1 MIINS
6 REDLDAIA
14 DTPEHAAFMRMLEG
28 SLWKLEKAEAGWQ
41 ALEDDSTV
49 QRFGFTRADFPNA
62 TPPILPVEAPP
73 TPEELLAQ
81 DKAARVAEVDAIVVT
96 TPAGNIFDGDEEAQG
111 RMARTITALDPG
123 ETTLWVLA
131 DNKPA
136 TVTREELREALR
148 LAGEAQTTIWVRPY
162 K

>member
-1 MIINS
+1 MSNYQATGENWVLRLDDES
-6 REDLDAIA
+6 RIPFHAESEAYAEYLDWL
-14 DTPEHAAFMRMLEG
+14 AAG
-28 SLWKLEKAEAGWQ
+28 NKPQPYTK
-41 ALEDDSTV
+41 
-49 QRFGFTRADFPNA
+49 P
-62 TPPILPVEAPP
+62 
-73 TPEELLAQ
+73 PEELLAQ
-81 DKAARVAEVDAIVVT
+81 AKAARVAEVDAIVVT